1 MGRVIDNKSWQII
14 EIAIMRHPLQ
24 KKKLQELLEDIV
36 LSKGQP
42 GGSKTNFDED
52 YSKPQSVTEAKAMKL
67 NSAYYKKLKK
77 EVDAVEKVYNSL
89 NSIEQ
94 KIMSKRFWS
103 NPKKKIPYIHIDCGY
118 SERQMKR
125 IVFRIIYRVGIE
137 LGEIE
142 GKESNS

>member
-1 MGRVIDNKSWQII
+1 MGRVIDNKSWKII
-14 EIAIMRHPLQ
+14 EIAILRYPSQ

-42 GGSKTNFDED
+42 SGKTNFDEE

-89 NSIEQ
+89 PEIEK
-94 KIMSKRFWS
+94 KIMKTRYWS
-103 NPKKKIPYIHIDCGY
+103 NPKKKIPYVDIDCGY

-125 IVFRIIYRVGIE
+125 IIFRIIFRVGVE
-137 LGEIE
+137 LGELE
-142 GKESNS
+142 GKEINI